1 MKNLPTKAKALVI
14 AVILG
19 CAALSGY
26 AVIQG
31 IPAVDA
37 KFAVLLAM
45 AVISARMKVKLPGI
59 DSNMSMNLPFIL
71 VGLVQLTMPHAIV
84 VGVLSTFVQCLP
96 SSGQEMKLT
105 QAAFNVCNMGNA
117 IGLSFFFTSAAAK
130 SAVAA
135 EKPALL
141 ALAAAAFFLA
151 DTVPVAAIIS
161 AVEGHHMWKLWG
173 QMALLTFPYFL
184 LSAGVAT
191 MIAMTSH
198 FVGFAWSLALPVMS
212 VVFLSFRRYMGQV
225 AIEQQ
230 SLHLSAAAASSAAD

>member
-1 MKNLPTKAKALVI
+1 MKNLPAKAKALIV

-26 AVIQG
+26 AVMQG
-31 IPAVDA
+31 IPSADA

-45 AVISARMKVKLPGI
+45 AVISARMKVRLPGI

-71 VGLVQLTMPHAIV
+71 LGLVQLTMPHAIV

-96 SSGQEMKLT
+96 NSGQEMKLT

-130 SAVAA
+130 SAVAL

-151 DTVPVAAIIS
+151 DSVPVAAIIS
-161 AVEGHHMWKLWG
+161 AVENTNMGKLWCH
-173 QMALLTFPYFL
+173 MALLTFPYFV

-198 FVGFAWSLALPVMS
+198 FVGFAWSLAMPIMF
-212 VVFLSFRRYMGQV
+212 VVFLSFRRYMRGMTVDGQQK
-225 AIEQQ
+225 AF
-230 SLHLSAAAASSAAD
+230 SAAAD

>member
-1 MKNLPTKAKALVI
+1 MKQLPSTAKALVI

-26 AVIQG
+26 AVMQG
-31 IPAVDA
+31 IPSADA
-37 KFAVLLAM
+37 RFAVLLGM
-45 AVISARMKVKLPGI
+45 AVIAARMKVKLPGI

-84 VGVLSTFVQCLP
+84 VGIVSTFVQCLP
-96 SSGQEMKLT
+96 NSGQEMKLT

-130 SAVAA
+130 TAVAA

-141 ALAAAAFFLA
+141 ALAAAAFFVA

-161 AVEGHHMWKLWG
+161 AVDGQPMMKLWG
-173 QMALLTFPYFL
+173 NMALLTFPYFL
-184 LSAGVAT
+184 LSAGLAT
-191 MIAMTSH
+191 MVAMTNH
-198 FVGFAWSLALPVMS
+198 FVGFAWSLPLPIMFL
-212 VVFLSFRRYMGQV
+212 VFLSFRRYMKGL
-225 AIEQQ
+225 ASAEQP
-230 SLHLSAAAASSAAD
+230 HAFSAAAD

>member
-1 MKNLPTKAKALVI
+1 MKNLPAKAKALIV

-26 AVIQG
+26 AVMQG
-31 IPAVDA
+31 IPSADA
-37 KFAVLLAM
+37 RFAVLLAM
-45 AVISARMKVKLPGI
+45 AVISARMKVRLPGI

-71 VGLVQLTMPHAIV
+71 LGLVQLTMPHAIV

-96 SSGQEMKLT
+96 NSGQEMKLT

-130 SAVAA
+130 SAVAL

-141 ALAAAAFFLA
+141 AVAAAAFFLA
-151 DTVPVAAIIS
+151 DSVPVAAIIS
-161 AVEGHHMWKLWG
+161 AVENTNMGKLWCH
-173 QMALLTFPYFL
+173 MTLLTFPYFV

-198 FVGFAWSLALPVMS
+198 FVGFAWSLSMPIMF
-212 VVFLSFRRYMGQV
+212 VVFLSFRRYMKGMTV
-225 AIEQQ
+225 DEQQ
-230 SLHLSAAAASSAAD
+230 KAFSAAAD

>member
-1 MKNLPTKAKALVI
+1 MKNLPAKAKALVI

-26 AVIQG
+26 AIVQG
-31 IPAVDA
+31 IPSVDA
-37 KFAVLLAM
+37 RFAVLLAM
-45 AVISARMKVKLPGI
+45 AVISARMKIRLPGI

-71 VGLVQLTMPHAIV
+71 LGLVQLTMPHAIV

-96 SSGQEMKLT
+96 NSGQEMKLT

-130 SAVAA
+130 SAVAL

-151 DTVPVAAIIS
+151 DSVPVAAIIS
-161 AVEGHHMWKLWG
+161 AVENRNMGKLWCH
-173 QMALLTFPYFL
+173 MALLTFPYFL
-184 LSAGVAT
+184 LSAGLAT
-191 MIAMTSH
+191 MIAMTSR
-198 FVGFAWSLALPVMS
+198 FVGFAWSLALPVMF
-212 VVFLSFRRYMGQV
+212 VVFLSFRRYLKGMTMD
-225 AIEQQ
+225 EQQ
-230 SLHLSAAAASSAAD
+230 NTFSAAAD